1 MAERVIGRLSE
12 CHILNESQA
21 LKILYAIFKG
31 LEELVPVFGI
41 IGIDETC
48 VCFTDEGLI
57 KIWINPNQASI
68 TPIQNFNNSSPGA
81 QKIVIWE
88 TIEMIRKKCFNQ
100 KIFMHLKNGIEGG
113 KIKVY
118 SQVYREVFKIA
129 ENLFIDISEKHSPHT
144 NAPLLRHKPSFSNHS
159 AYQFSQS
166 SFSAFNYSTVASP
179 LKSNTF
185 NDFSPRIGV
194 VSSELGNNIEVPLT
208 DRSKNSAQ
216 TNEFEI

>member
-1 MAERVIGRLSE
+1 M
-12 CHILNESQA
+12 
-21 LKILYAIFKG
+21 
-31 LEELVPVFGI
+31 FGI

-48 VCFTDEGLI
+48 VCFTDEGHI

-88 TIEMIRKKCFNQ
+88 TIEMIKKKCFNQ
-100 KIFMHLKNGIEGG
+100 KIFMHLKNGIEAG

-129 ENLFIDISEKHSPHT
+129 ENLFIDITEKQSYHL
-144 NAPLLRHKPSFSNHS
+144 NAPLLRHKSSFSSHS

-166 SFSAFNYSTVASP
+166 NFSAYNYSTAASP

-185 NDFSPRIGV
+185 SDFSPRIGFPTP
-194 VSSELGNNIEVPLT
+194 ELGNNTEIPLT
-208 DRSKNSAQ
+208 DRSKNSVQ
-216 TNEFEI
+216 TDGFEV